1 MSSPTI
7 TAGDTPGRSGPRTV
21 AEHQGAVLDLLAAG
35 LRERPPGSE
44 ELDLASAR
52 GRILAAD
59 LAAPGS
65 LPPFANSQMDGY
77 AVHSAD
83 LAGADLA
90 GADLAGA
97 ELAAH
102 QAVDLAVT
110 LAVATAI
117 PAGSNPPPLHRGTA
131 APIMTG
137 AMLPAGADA
146 VVPIEHAVPDSFFP
160 VGAATVALPAG
171 VPAGQYVRAA
181 GSDIRAGAPALPAG
195 TVLGPGQLGLLAAL
209 GLDRVRVQARLRVL
223 LLTTGDE
230 VVEPGRPLQ
239 PGRIHDANTTLL
251 RALLEEA
258 GAEVLRSRILAD
270 SPEEFRNGLH
280 ADLAAEQPDLVISSG
295 GISKGAFEVVKQ
307 GLDGDDV
314 QFLSVA
320 LQPGG
325 PQGLGLVAG
334 IPFLAFPGNP
344 VSSVVSFEVFLRP
357 ALTALTGRPAPR
369 PQLPAVL
376 AAEAT
381 SPGAKH
387 QVRRGRY
394 LPPAEPGTTGRVEL
408 IGGAGSH
415 LVHALASSNA
425 LVHIP
430 AGVDALPAGAEVTVW
445 LLD

>member
-7 TAGDTPGRSGPRTV
+7 TAGDMSGRSGPRTV

-52 GRILAAD
+52 NRILAAD

-83 LAGADLA
+83 LAGADPA
-90 GADLAGA
+90 G
-97 ELAAH
+97 H
-102 QAVDLAVT
+102 RAVDLAV
-110 LAVATAI
+110 AAAI
-117 PAGSNPPPLHRGTA
+117 PTGSNPPPLLRGTA

-146 VVPIEHAVPDSFFP
+146 VVPIEQAVPDSFFP
-160 VGAATVALPAG
+160 VGADAATVALPAG

-181 GSDIRAGAPALPAG
+181 GSDIRAGARALPAG

-270 SPEEFRNGLH
+270 SPEEFRRNLH

-381 SPGAKH
+381 SPAGKH

-408 IGGAGSH
+408 IGGPGSH

-425 LVHIP
+425 LVHLP
-430 AGVDALPAGAEVTVW
+430 AGVDTLPAGAEVTVW